1 MSFCIYLSNNNS
13 SNNNIKISEYDIE
26 NIYKKYLSQTNIEY
40 ESLIDEDPNK
50 FYTVIKNSKIY
61 ENFTNITRYKI
72 FEKVCHMIKSINQ
85 NEISLGLDIL
95 DVIIPYTDVSLLE
108 NTFTFSNIN
117 DTTFG
122 LFLYSLEESK
132 EIKIKTLKLITK
144 YHKEIKAQDYFEY
157 LLELINDEENEV
169 RYEAINCLETLI
181 PHITKNLPYKACEII
196 IFSLKEKNNKLRK
209 LFMKLLSKMKLDID
223 QDKFE
228 HILKL
233 IKDNIENFPNDKEKI
248 LKFVKNFTENNF
260 GCLNDDFFV
269 KIFELEQ
276 EFLKI
281 ELDGQEEDNYYI
293 IKMVVFN
300 TYLVAKNYQISFK
313 IPSFFIKNLYYY
325 QNIYPD
331 IFEGKLS
338 LKIKQKIFGSNNINK
353 NEINEKNENIEIDD
367 GKIIEINNIL
377 INNNKNSI
385 NYYLFYNY
393 IKSIL
398 LKNELLFENKAI
410 YHEILKK
417 VMTKIRLINILLI
430 KISNN
435 ENINANANSNIIN
448 NTKIKNPQVLI
459 DLNNQILNLLDN
471 ILDNQII
478 NIEEKVQELFKEDI
492 NNILSSLS
500 KEKTPHLSIDKLEEY
515 QIYSNIKRGNKFF
528 PFVVEFHIIIY
539 HIHHLLD
546 FKKSKEKNEIFLKK
560 MFNCYIMLI
569 DKDKQNKYDIDLF
582 NPDCKISS
590 SLEKDYICIK
600 YKTPLFLSS
609 IKNQRDGINEF
620 YFMLEFKENA
630 NYKYNEI
637 KKIIFNIDI

>member
-1 MSFCIYLSNNNS
+1 MSIGIYLNNN
-13 SNNNIKISEYDIE
+13 NKISEYDID
-26 NIYKKYLSQTNIEY
+26 NIYKKYLSQTNSEY

-61 ENFTNITRYKI
+61 ENFTNTTRYKI

-95 DVIIPYTDVSLLE
+95 DVIIPYTDNSLLD
-108 NTFTFSNIN
+108 NTFTFSSIN
-117 DTTFG
+117 NTTFG

-132 EIKIKTLKLITK
+132 EIKIKTLKLISK
-144 YHKEIKAQDYFEY
+144 YHEKIQAQNNFEY

-181 PHITKNLPYKACEII
+181 PYINILPYEACEII

-209 LFMKLLSKMKLDID
+209 LFMNLLSKMKLNID
-223 QDKFE
+223 REKFE

-233 IKDNIENFPNDKEKI
+233 IKDNIENFPSDKVKI
-248 LKFVKNFTENNF
+248 LKFVKNFTKNNI
-260 GCLNDDFFV
+260 GCLNDDFFI

-276 EFLKI
+276 DFLKI

-300 TYLVAKNYQISFK
+300 TYLVAKNYQINFK

-338 LKIKQKIFGSNNINK
+338 LKIQQKIFGSNNINK
-353 NEINEKNENIEIDD
+353 AETNEKNINDNIDD

-385 NYYLFYNY
+385 NYILFYNY

-398 LKNELLFENKAI
+398 LNNKYLFENKVLNL
-410 YHEILKK
+410 EIIKK
-417 VMTKIRLINILLI
+417 IMTKIRLINIFLFKLI
-430 KISNN
+430 NNDTINNTTKSKNQKELINLNNKILNLFDNILTN
-435 ENINANANSNIIN
+435 ENINIEDTTSEIF
-448 NTKIKNPQVLI
+448 KI
-459 DLNNQILNLLDN
+459 DLNN
-471 ILDNQII
+471 
-478 NIEEKVQELFKEDI
+478 
-492 NNILSSLS
+492 ILSMC
-500 KEKTPHLSIDKLEEY
+500 KDKTPHLSIDKLEEY

-528 PFVVEFHIIIY
+528 PFLVEFHIIIY

-546 FKKSKEKNEIFLKK
+546 FKKSKEKNEIFLKNI
-560 MFNCYIMLI
+560 FNCYIILNDKNK
-569 DKDKQNKYDIDLF
+569 DKDKQERFDIDLF
-582 NPDCKISS
+582 NPDCKVSS

-609 IKNQRDGINEF
+609 LRSPRDGINEF
-620 YFMLEFKENA
+620 YFILEFKEKTQ
-630 NYKYNEI
+630 YKYNEI

>member
-1 MSFCIYLSNNNS
+1 MSIGIYLNNN
-13 SNNNIKISEYDIE
+13 NKISEYDID
-26 NIYKKYLSQTNIEY
+26 NIYKKYLSQTNSEY

-61 ENFTNITRYKI
+61 ENFTNTTRYKI

-95 DVIIPYTDVSLLE
+95 DVIIPYTDNSLLD
-108 NTFTFSNIN
+108 NTFTFSSIN
-117 DTTFG
+117 NTTFG

-132 EIKIKTLKLITK
+132 EIKIKTLKLISK
-144 YHKEIKAQDYFEY
+144 YHEKIQAQNNFEY

-181 PHITKNLPYKACEII
+181 PYINILPYEACEII

-209 LFMKLLSKMKLDID
+209 LFMNLLSKMKLNID
-223 QDKFE
+223 REKFE

-233 IKDNIENFPNDKEKI
+233 IKDNIENFPSDKVKI
-248 LKFVKNFTENNF
+248 LKFVKNFTKNNI
-260 GCLNDDFFV
+260 GCLNDDFFI

-276 EFLKI
+276 DFLKI

-293 IKMVVFN
+293 IKMVAFN

-338 LKIKQKIFGSNNINK
+338 LKIQQKIFGSNNINK
-353 NEINEKNENIEIDD
+353 AETNEKNINDNIDD

-385 NYYLFYNY
+385 NYILFYNY

-398 LKNELLFENKAI
+398 LNNKYLFENKVLNL
-410 YHEILKK
+410 EIIKK
-417 VMTKIRLINILLI
+417 IMTKIRLINIFLFKLI
-430 KISNN
+430 NNDTINNTTKSKNQKELINLNNKILNLFDNILTN
-435 ENINANANSNIIN
+435 ENINIEDTTSEIF
-448 NTKIKNPQVLI
+448 KI
-459 DLNNQILNLLDN
+459 DLNN
-471 ILDNQII
+471 
-478 NIEEKVQELFKEDI
+478 
-492 NNILSSLS
+492 ILSMC
-500 KEKTPHLSIDKLEEY
+500 KDKTPHLSIDKLEEY

-528 PFVVEFHIIIY
+528 PFLVEFHIIIY

-546 FKKSKEKNEIFLKK
+546 FKKSKEKNEIFLKNI
-560 MFNCYIMLI
+560 FNCYIILNDKNK
-569 DKDKQNKYDIDLF
+569 DKDKQERFDIDLF
-582 NPDCKISS
+582 NPDCKVSS

-609 IKNQRDGINEF
+609 LRSPRDGINEF
-620 YFMLEFKENA
+620 YFILEFKEKTQ
-630 NYKYNEI
+630 YKYNEI